1 MALSQNARF
10 SGIAHPDDEFEH
22 PAGASIARMLHARLQ
37 DTKWIVAE
45 FDNWRDCG
53 WSLDCSVDS
62 TRLQIAF
69 SQMEEGEWMLQ
80 VAPTSNP
87 SFLGKLFGGA
97 VSAQPSETTELAKLI
112 HSILQ
117 ASEAFRNFMWTWD
130 GFPEEGNSDSEPQP
144 PKTQG

>member
-1 MALSQNARF
+1 
-10 SGIAHPDDEFEH
+10 
-22 PAGASIARMLHARLQ
+22 
-37 DTKWIVAE
+37 
-45 FDNWRDCG
+45 
-53 WSLDCSVDS
+53 
-62 TRLQIAF
+62 
-69 SQMEEGEWMLQ
+69 MLQ

-87 SFLGKLFGGA
+87 GFLGKLFGGA

>member
-1 MALSQNARF
+1 
-10 SGIAHPDDEFEH
+10 
-22 PAGASIARMLHARLQ
+22 
-37 DTKWIVAE
+37 
-45 FDNWRDCG
+45 
-53 WSLDCSVDS
+53 
-62 TRLQIAF
+62 
-69 SQMEEGEWMLQ
+69 MEEGEWMLQ

-87 SFLGKLFGGA
+87 GFLGKLFGGA